1 MQHKCLISTG
11 DIIVNLCCRSDGV
24 DLELGNLTG
33 NDTQEEVNRTGFL
46 GQCQQSMSEIY
57 L

>member
-46 GQCQQSMSEIY
+46 GQC
-57 L
+57 